1 MWLVACLV
9 APRHGSGSAG
19 VCPVLP
25 GMRGLEREDQQGL
38 GGVMGYSTRIPD
50 PQDRAEQ
57 ETLTEVDHCSPVE
70 RQLQQY
76 FELRTGR
83 WLSWAELS
91 KLEPIAFAAECDGP
105 TLDECVASFGRADT

>member
-1 MWLVACLV
+1 
-9 APRHGSGSAG
+9 
-19 VCPVLP
+19 
-25 GMRGLEREDQQGL
+25 MRGLEREDQQGL

-105 TLDECVASFGRADT
+105 TLAECVASFGRADT